1 MRIRAVAQLPEISE
15 LLGINSRHVRI
26 LTFISGILL
35 VSIAGALI
43 LPIYYI
49 YPTVGLEFGVI
60 SWIII
65 IFGGL
70 GSITGA
76 LAASFIVGV
85 AESIAAAF
93 YNVEL
98 ARAIMLI
105 VFIAVIFVKPTG
117 MFGGR
122 ARV

>member
-1 MRIRAVAQLPEISE
+1 
-15 LLGINSRHVRI
+15 
-26 LTFISGILL
+26 
-35 VSIAGALI
+35 
-43 LPIYYI
+43 
-49 YPTVGLEFGVI
+49 LEFGVI